1 MRSRLLLVGIV
12 FILVVCL
19 VCPLVELFDQWDHT
33 LQTGNDTEYT
43 LVILALCIGAAYS
56 FTRFIFK
63 FCLFR
68 CAGEVVS
75 NACAAKLLPSP
86 MCGSQRAVGVLW
98 PYPPF
103 PLGVQLRCEPENRCL
118 VISWHTF

>member
-1 MRSRLLLVGIV
+1 MQRNTTRVIVAIVLLT
-12 FILVVCL
+12 CL
-19 VCPLVELFDQWDHT
+19 VCPLLELFDRWDHT
-33 LQTGNDTEYT
+33 IQTGNDTEYT
-43 LVILALCIGAAYS
+43 LVALALCIGAAYS

-86 MCGSQRAVGVLW
+86 LCCSFFVSPIPLS
-98 PYPPF
+98 PPD
-103 PLGVQLRCEPENRCL
+103 LALR
-118 VISWHTF
+118 I